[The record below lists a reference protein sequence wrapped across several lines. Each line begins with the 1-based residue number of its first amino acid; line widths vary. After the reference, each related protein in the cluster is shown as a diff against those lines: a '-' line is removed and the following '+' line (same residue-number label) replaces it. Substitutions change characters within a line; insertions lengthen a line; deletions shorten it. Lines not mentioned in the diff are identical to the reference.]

1 MKRRSN
7 FINVNS
13 RTDVDKAKTI
23 RDQNHVDYNPL
34 GPENIYLEQLEKE
47 RVSNLTLVERAAE
60 LMQSYTGEKITLTLP
75 LGMKA
80 KPFTEKTMNI
90 IRPDNS
96 NDAIDEIEII
106 KENNDVS
113 NELFGLPG
121 SLLLD
126 EHTTNTYFGDL
137 SRTRFFERYQ
147 WLNRNR
153 SKLSNI
159 DNEMPDTLKFDNEHS
174 DDHIRKI
181 PFGVN
186 RNHRQRVQDIKENKL
201 YLEKSIENSI
211 KKKNQNRFPRPPPPV
226 TPIPTP
232 PLYNL
237 IPSPVKSLLQIQLD
251 EKVEKEKD
259 LPPLEV
265 KVELIGREKLQQ
277 QLQIQLSSNKSQ
289 TKTEIFRK
297 NSQKKKRPDSS
308 SFNRSNRDKVTIK
321 SSFRNI
327 PQDNRKIDNGES
339 GSNIGVK
346 IDNNNNILHH
356 PKIKN
361 FKLHEN
367 LINSPIKD
375 HKQTVIDILDEDGE
389 EQHIIDFFC
398 NGTSPGFHNL
408 LDKKHSKNSFKL
420 INDDIDKFSVSY
432 TYENDDDDM
441 SNTGSLN
448 TYNSTSQGSNQ
459 SKESKKSS
467 KFLLKPKKNSIFTT
481 SKLYEEPTTQ
491 PLLRQ
496 FGSSNVLNSNSK
508 ILDANRTQEWDV
520 GSVAGTVNSSIV
532 GSVVLQSE
540 HLLTLTEDETDAPL
554 MTPRTAY
561 ISACMTENINPR
573 PSLLL
578 RRNLTKR
585 LELQYQGMGDEMA
598 RLLAKAIHDIPFIQ
612 SINLTDNRLSDDG
625 LGPILQAIMKMDS
638 LLELHLS
645 DNEIG
650 PIAADLLSKYLL
662 LEKCPLQ
669 RLIMCKAD
677 VDDFECEAF
686 IESVKQNKS
695 IKELD
700 LSNNLIGQAENL
712 NTVMPDLITGGEAI
726 ADLLRSSGCQL
737 EKLNL
742 AWNQIRLDGAI
753 DLASSLSVNKTITY
767 LDLSYNALGNKSIFI
782 HLFYKY

>member
-1 MKRRSN
+1 M
-7 FINVNS
+7 
-13 RTDVDKAKTI
+13 
-23 RDQNHVDYNPL
+23 
-34 GPENIYLEQLEKE
+34 
-47 RVSNLTLVERAAE
+47 
-60 LMQSYTGEKITLTLP
+60 P
-75 LGMKA
+75 LGMKSRPLA
-80 KPFTEKTMNI
+80 VKTMSI
-90 IRPDNS
+90 TRPENVDGT
-96 NDAIDEIEII
+96 IDEDSIQE
-106 KENNDVS
+106 KDVS
-113 NELFGLPG
+113 DELFGLPG
-121 SLLLD
+121 NLALD

-137 SRTRFFERYQ
+137 SRNNFFERYK

-159 DNEMPDTLKFDNEHS
+159 DNEMPSTLKFDNEHS
-174 DDHIRKI
+174 EDHIRKI

-186 RNHRQRVQDIKENKL
+186 RNHSNRVQDIKDNKI
-201 YLEKSIENSI
+201 YVEKSIENSKR
-211 KKKNQNRFPRPPPPV
+211 KKLHISRFPRPPPVV

-232 PLYNL
+232 PLFNL
-237 IPSPVKSLLQIQLD
+237 IPSPVKSLLQIQLED
-251 EKVEKEKD
+251 IKDKEKE
-259 LPPLEV
+259 LPPPVV
-265 KVELIGREKLQQ
+265 KVELVGRELLEQ
-277 QLQIQLSSNKSQ
+277 QLQIQLSLSKNNNTTNINNSKKSQ

-308 SFNRSNRDKVTIK
+308 PISRINRDKVTIK
-321 SSFRNI
+321 RSFRNI
-327 PQDNRKIDNGES
+327 PQCNRKIDKGEA
-339 GSNIGVK
+339 GSNFGSKLIKDDFV
-346 IDNNNNILHH
+346 LQH
-356 PKIKN
+356 PKIITLN
-361 FKLHEN
+361 LHEN
-367 LINSPIKD
+367 LVNSPIQD
-375 HKQTVIDILDEDGE
+375 HKEKVIDILDEDGD
-389 EQHIIDFFC
+389 EQNIIDFFC
-398 NGTSPGFHNL
+398 NGTSPGFHNF
-408 LDKKHSKNSFKL
+408 LDKKKSKNSFKL
-420 INDDIDKFSVSY
+420 INDDDIDKFSVSN
-432 TYENDDDDM
+432 TYDNDDDDM

-448 TYNSTSQGSNQ
+448 TFNSVNQGSKQ
-459 SKESKKSS
+459 SNLSNKSS
-467 KFLLKPKKNSIFTT
+467 QFLLKSKKNTKLDS
-481 SKLYEEPTTQ
+481 SNLYEEPTTQ

-496 FGSSNVLNSNSK
+496 FGSNNVLNSNSN
-508 ILDANRTQEWDV
+508 ILDANRTQEWDI
-520 GSVAGTVNSSIV
+520 GSIAGTVNSSIV
-532 GSVVLQSE
+532 GSVMLQSE
-540 HLLTLTEDETDAPL
+540 QLMTQTEDDSDAPP

-598 RLLAKAIHDIPFIQ
+598 RLLSIAIPDLPFIQ

-625 LGPILQAIMKMDS
+625 LAPILEAIMKMDS

-650 PIAADLLSKYLL
+650 PVAAELLSQYLL
-662 LEKCPLQ
+662 LQTCPLQ

-726 ADLLRSSGCQL
+726 ADLLRSTGCLL

-753 DLASSLSVNKTITY
+753 DLASSLSVNETITY
-767 LDLSYNALGNKSIFI
+767 LDLSYNALGDLFSIFFI
-782 HLFYKY
+782 YY